1 MSQPSEQVIDEILVM
16 DSQTGSAQAMEL
28 LVARWHKRLWRHA
41 QHLVGD
47 TEAAWDVTQQSWL
60 AIIKGLGKLQDPA
73 CFRSWAYRITT
84 NLSVDWIRKQQRM
97 RHGTLQDIQDYA
109 QASPGDSGVQELVEK
124 LGLKSRVVLSLYYF
138 EQLSVNEI
146 SMTLKIPQG
155 TVKSR
160 LHTAKKELKRLW
172 RKYLEQ

>member
-1 MSQPSEQVIDEILVM
+1 MTQLSEEVIDEILVM
-16 DSQTGSAQAMEL
+16 DSQTGSAKAMEL

-84 NLSVDWIRKQQRM
+84 NLSVDWIRKQQRS
-97 RHGTLQDIQDYA
+97 RQGSLDDVEVPTPAHD
-109 QASPGDSGVQELVEK
+109 SDSGV
-124 LGLKSRVVLSLYYF
+124 
-138 EQLSVNEI
+138 
-146 SMTLKIPQG
+146 
-155 TVKSR
+155 
-160 LHTAKKELKRLW
+160 
-172 RKYLEQ
+172 